1 MIIVNKV
8 NEIRNV
14 ISEHRKKGRTIGFVP
29 TMGYLHDG
37 HLELVK
43 TSKKECDVT
52 VVSIFVNPMQFGP
65 NEDFESYPK
74 NFERDKELLENLNT
88 NILFLPSVK
97 EMYPDGFST
106 KVSVSGVS
114 EGLCGAKREGHF
126 DGVATVVTK
135 LFNMVMPD
143 KAYFGEKDYQQL
155 QVIKRFVKDLN
166 MPVEI
171 IGVPIVREKNGLA
184 MSSRNV
190 YLKPEEVESALSLN
204 RSFNIVSEMINHKIL
219 ISSEIKRKVED
230 YINSFPYTKI
240 DYVEI
245 VDTETLKPIDKI
257 EDKFLLALA
266 VFVGKARLIDNK
278 IFEV

>member
-1 MIIVNKV
+1 
-8 NEIRNV
+8 
-14 ISEHRKKGRTIGFVP
+14 
-29 TMGYLHDG
+29 
-37 HLELVK
+37 
-43 TSKKECDVT
+43 
-52 VVSIFVNPMQFGP
+52 MQFGP

-219 ISSEIKRKVED
+219 ISSEIKRKVEN